1 MKTVLLITAFY
12 AVSFVCI
19 VGVLVAVDAT
29 IGALERH
36 QNKKKVAE
44 VAA

>member
-1 MKTVLLITAFY
+1 MKTVLAIVAFY
-12 AVSFVCI
+12 TVSFVCM

-36 QNKKKVAE
+36 QNKKKAAE
-44 VAA
+44 VVA